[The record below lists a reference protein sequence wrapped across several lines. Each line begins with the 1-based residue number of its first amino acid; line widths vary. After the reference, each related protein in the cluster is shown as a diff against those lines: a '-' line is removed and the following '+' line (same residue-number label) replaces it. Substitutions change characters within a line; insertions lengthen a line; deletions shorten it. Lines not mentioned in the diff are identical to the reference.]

1 MLKGITS
8 PNTSF
13 ERFVLCACCEELA
26 TFALARYMDLI
37 LLYEHSE
44 KQGTKDNIYSI
55 SYEQHTHNCKLLMVK
70 KNIQDT

>member
-1 MLKGITS
+1 MLKGINS
-8 PNTSF
+8 PTLSI
-13 ERFVLCACCEELA
+13 ERFVVCACCELA

>member
-44 KQGTKDNIYSI
+44 NKAQRTTFTLFRMNN
-55 SYEQHTHNCKLLMVK
+55 THIIVNC
-70 KNIQDT
+70 